1 MKELEE
7 EIGELGGL
15 DDEMLDATGFGYR
28 PMQSFGSFIPASL
41 VPSALREQLEFF
53 KETETA
59 ESALIAKLR
68 GGKAVEKEELD
79 NMLKAAELEVIP
91 VLTYILQIMFL
102 AELLCSSNNKT
113 DLCHV

>member
-1 MKELEE
+1 MKELED

-28 PMQSFGSFIPASL
+28 PVQSFGSFIPASL

-53 KETETA
+53 KDADTA
-59 ESALIAKLR
+59 ESALSAKLR

-79 NMLKAAELEVIP
+79 NMLKAAEAEVP
-91 VLTYILQIMFL
+91 TTNCMCSYKHTYT
-102 AELLCSSNNKT
+102 EN
-113 DLCHV
+113 